1 MGRRAPQLC
10 LLSAFVALA
19 LPQGLQASAGFIR
32 AYGGKFVD
40 EECKPFLASGV
51 NTWELMEVASG
62 AVESK
67 KVQLSNGQETD
78 VVQWTLATAAA
89 NSLTVMRMFAHGVHP
104 DFPLQIAPGEYNE
117 KAFKALDY
125 ILDEASKLGIRVIMT
140 LGDNWV
146 GADSKPIYSSWS
158 ISAEESEDPDAFFSD
173 PKCRQDYKNHI
184 KKMVNRKNTRNKR
197 LYKDDPTIF
206 AWDLMNE
213 PRCDCFPEE
222 FPPPVSMTSCR
233 PECAHKLQAWIVE
246 MSTYLKEQDPKH
258 MVTVGEEGFWG
269 PGAKRE
275 SANPGNGWA
284 SLTGQNFTANMNLPT
299 IDFAA
304 VHLWPDNWEHWD
316 LAFLDTWILEH
327 AADARAM
334 GKPFMIEEFGK
345 QVHMETPVA
354 QANITSVRTP
364 FYRKVY
370 KAYLDS
376 IAAGDDLVSGLVFWQ
391 WGYTPYVD
399 RSHFEGCLH
408 CFAIQVTPSDAI
420 FTNIIHPSA
429 EKALKTMR
437 SAPAAP
443 GCTPVPEK
451 QRTRLS
457 LASAD
462 LGSSGGL
469 SSMVDALRP
478 KASGQSASLPAD
490 AKLSE
495 SSAKPGKIIPAVA
508 GDKGPLGMV
517 QDPVTDLDN
526 ADLPADALRSMST
539 SKGPKRT
546 RLMDHSHQRPVHS
559 LKAQPASAVKIAG
572 AAAATAN
579 TAGIRRQ
586 ARRFVA

>member
-1 MGRRAPQLC
+1 MGPKARQAY
-10 LLSAFVALA
+10 LLASLLA
-19 LPQGLQASAGFIR
+19 VTFPAGLHASAGFIR
-32 AYGGKFVD
+32 AHGGKFVD

-51 NTWELMEVASG
+51 NTWELMEVAAG

-173 PKCRQDYKNHI
+173 PKCKQDYKNHI

-222 FPPPVSMTSCR
+222 FPPPEYMTSCR
-233 PECAHKLQAWIVE
+233 PECAHKLQAWVAE
-246 MSTYLKEQDPKH
+246 MSSYLKAQDPKH

-275 SANPGNGWA
+275 HANPGNGWA

-354 QANITSVRTP
+354 QANLTSVRTP

-370 KAYLDS
+370 KAYMDS

-429 EKALKTMR
+429 EKALKFMK
-437 SAPAAP
+437 SAETVT
-443 GCTPVPEK
+443 GCTPVPQK
-451 QRTRLS
+451 QRTQLS
-457 LASAD
+457 LASAE
-462 LGSSGGL
+462 LGASGL
-469 SSMVDALRP
+469 SSIVDALRP
-478 KASGQSASLPAD
+478 KTSGQSASLPAD

-508 GDKGPLGMV
+508 SEKGLMSQDK
-517 QDPVTDLDN
+517 VTDLDT
-526 ADLPADALRSMST
+526 ADLPADALRSVSG

-546 RLMDHSHQRPVHS
+546 RLMDHSHQRPVHTLRS
-559 LKAQPASAVKIAG
+559 SNAVQAAG
-572 AAAATAN
+572 TTAAGTLSS
-579 TAGIRRQ
+579 TAGIRKHRH
-586 ARRFVA
+586 RFYA